1 MAGLDLPDLE
11 PAFRTICIT
20 LAIAVPLALWKVLEV
35 IVFLFTNVS
44 ISVG

>member
-11 PAFRTICIT
+11 PAFRTIFIT
-20 LAIAVPLALWKVLEV
+20 LAIAVPLALWKVLEL
-35 IVFLFTNVS
+35 IVFFFTHVS

>member
-11 PAFRTICIT
+11 PAFRTIFIT
-20 LAIAVPLALWKVLEV
+20 LAIAVPLAMWKLFDV

>member
-1 MAGLDLPDLE
+1 MAGFDLPNLE
-11 PAFRTICIT
+11 PLLNLVLIT

-35 IVFLFTNVS
+35 IVFLFTHVS